1 MRFTNRYRIQDLS
14 ISFVVRFEQNKTTNI
29 RAKTF
34 IFFLYFLSNEFNSF
48 QKILDFYIHWGFLI
62 FYIPAEIIYLKF
74 TSLIGFEKFNTMF
87 KIWEFNVAKE
97 VCFINFDVPFVYSK
111 IPLRT

>member
-1 MRFTNRYRIQDLS
+1 MS

-34 IFFLYFLSNEFNSF
+34 IQDLLERVKLIRSELLYTLGILNFLYTCGDYLFE
-48 QKILDFYIHWGFLI
+48 IHWPDRL
-62 FYIPAEIIYLKF
+62 
-74 TSLIGFEKFNTMF
+74 EKFNTMF

-97 VCFINFDVPFVYSK
+97 VCFINFDVLKGILEYSRGLV
-111 IPLRT
+111 IAYSLVW